1 MSPVQKRYL
10 VILLLSIFAGAI
22 ALPEKL
28 TLQVPFVNREITLGS
43 PRIHTTLSGKPVDI
57 TFSFKQGLDIQG
69 GMQVVLEADMSSI
82 ASEDRQ
88 TALESVR
95 EVLLRR
101 VDLYGI
107 SEPVVQTAIN
117 GESYR
122 VVIELPGVTD
132 ETEALALVGKTAE
145 LSFQLISEKPIE
157 VPSDASIAAEL
168 DLSQF
173 MTLEPT
179 GLTGAQLKRSI
190 VQFDQNTGEPQVG
203 LQFDEE
209 GSRLFAE
216 VTSEHTGERLA
227 IVLDGNIV
235 MAPNLTE
242 PIFGGQAQISGGFT
256 LDDAKQLSIQ
266 LNAGALPVPISVL
279 EQRTIGASLGSE
291 SVRASLQ
298 AGLLGILLVML
309 FMILYYGWSGVLASV
324 ALTIYAVLTVALY
337 KIFSVTITVPGLAGL
352 LLSVGMAVDANILIF
367 ERMKEE
373 LRMGRP
379 FIRAMELGFGRAWD
393 SIKDANLATIMTALI
408 LINPLNLPFLNSS
421 GLVRGF
427 GITLLLGVLLGLF
440 TGVFVTRT
448 LVRLYLR
455 EKK

>member
-1 MSPVQKRYL
+1 MSSVQKRYL
-10 VILLLSIFAGAI
+10 VIVFLTIIAASI

-28 TLQVPFVNREITLGS
+28 QLRIPGLNREISLGS
-43 PRIHTTLSGKPVDI
+43 PRFTRLINGEPV
-57 TFSFKQGLDIQG
+57 TVAFSFKQGLDIQG
-69 GMQVVLEADMSSI
+69 GMQVILEADMRDI
-82 ASEDRQ
+82 AAEDRQ

-107 SEPVVQTAIN
+107 SEPVVQTAVA

-122 VVIELPGVTD
+122 IVIELPGVTN
-132 ETEALALVGKTAE
+132 EAEALELVGRTAE
-145 LSFQLISEKPIE
+145 LSFQLLRENPIDISP
-157 VPSDASIAAEL
+157 DATDAAQI
-168 DLSQF
+168 DFSQALS
-173 MTLEPT
+173 LEET
-179 GLTGAQLKRSI
+179 GLGGAQLKRAT

-203 LQFDEE
+203 IQFDEE
-209 GSRLFAE
+209 GSKLFSK

-227 IVLDGNIV
+227 IVLDSSII

-242 PIFGGQAQISGGFT
+242 PIYGGQAQISGGFT
-256 LDDAKQLSIQ
+256 LDEAKQLSIQ
-266 LNAGALPVPISVL
+266 LNAGALPVPIALL
-279 EQRTIGASLGSE
+279 EQRTIGASLGGE
-291 SVRASLQ
+291 SVRDSLQ
-298 AGLLGILLVML
+298 AGLLGILLVSL
-309 FMILYYGWSGVLASV
+309 FMMLYYGWSGVLASV
-324 ALTIYAVLTVALY
+324 ALTIYALLTAALY
-337 KIFSVTITVPGLAGL
+337 KIFGVTITVPGLAGL

-373 LRMGRP
+373 VRLGRP
-379 FIRAMELGFGRAWD
+379 FMRAMELGFGRAWD

-427 GITLLLGVLLGLF
+427 GVTLLIGVLLGLF

-448 LVRLYLR
+448 LVRMYLR

>member
-1 MSPVQKRYL
+1 MSSVQKRYL
-10 VILLLSIFAGAI
+10 VILLLTIIAGSI
-22 ALPEKL
+22 ALPQKL
-28 TLQVPFVNREITLGS
+28 SFRIPWTQKEVTIGS
-43 PRIHTTLSGKPVDI
+43 PRWQGVLFGKPTQI
-57 TFSFKQGLDIQG
+57 SFSFKQGLDIQG
-69 GMQVVLEADMSSI
+69 GMQVVLEADMTNI
-82 ASEDRQ
+82 ATEDRQ

-107 SEPVVQTAIN
+107 SEPVVQTAVA
-117 GESYR
+117 GDSYR
-122 VVIELPGVTD
+122 IVIELPGVTD

-145 LSFQLISEKPIE
+145 LSFQLLENKPGAEIDF
-157 VPSDASIAAEL
+157 SQLASLTEI
-168 DLSQF
+168 
-173 MTLEPT
+173 
-179 GLTGAQLKRSI
+179 GLTGSQLKRAT

-203 LQFDEE
+203 IQFDDE
-209 GSRLFAE
+209 GSKVFAD
-216 VTSEHTGERLA
+216 VTSQHTGKQLA
-227 IVLDGNIV
+227 IVLDGQII
-235 MAPNLTE
+235 MAPNLNE

-256 LDDAKQLSIQ
+256 LDEAKQLSIQ
-266 LNAGALPVPISVL
+266 LNAGALPVPIAVL

-324 ALTIYAVLTVALY
+324 ALTIYALLTVALY
-337 KIFSVTITVPGLAGL
+337 KIFGVTITIPGLAGL

-367 ERMKEE
+367 ERIKEE
-373 LRMGRP
+373 VRMGRP
-379 FIRAMELGFGRAWD
+379 FKRAMELGFGRAWD

-408 LINPLNLPFLNSS
+408 LVNPLNLPFLNSS

-448 LVRLYLR
+448 LVRIYLQ